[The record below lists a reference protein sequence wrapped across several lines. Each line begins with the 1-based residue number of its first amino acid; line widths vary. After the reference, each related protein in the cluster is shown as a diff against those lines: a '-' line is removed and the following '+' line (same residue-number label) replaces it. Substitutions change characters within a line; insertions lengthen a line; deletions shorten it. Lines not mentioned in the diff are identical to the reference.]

1 MDIGPLRPAEVD
13 EVSAFV
19 ADLPL
24 YRRYGYTAA
33 AVARDLRAALEDP
46 RCFVTAGRDDGVRG
60 IVWAIDRGAFARS
73 LYVKLVAVRADG
85 HGRGVGRADRGVRH
99 GLSGIARWASTDT
112 GRAGADLR
120 VRSAWISAW
129 RHFPGGVQPAE
140 PSRSAGGAPAFERAG
155 GFW

>member
-85 HGRGVGRADRGVRH
+85 HGRGVGRALMAATEALPAASRGVALLCSADNAEALAFYDRLGYARVGAIPGYVAP
-99 GLSGIARWASTDT
+99 GLDEVI
-112 GRAGADLR
+112 
-120 VRSAWISAW
+120 
-129 RHFPGGVQPAE
+129 FYK
-140 PSRSAGGAPAFERAG
+140 APR
-155 GFW
+155 